1 MTLSIRI
8 VLLFFLTL
16 ALGTNCFSQNFTV
29 KNYHVE
35 IYIKEAGYF
44 DVVEHY
50 DIEFNVYKHGI
61 YRNIETRY
69 DVLTAHEEM
78 EDRRIVISNVE
89 VPGHQ
94 FEASGKFSQKVENM
108 ASIKIGNPDK
118 TIIGPVH
125 YEVRYRVANAFLFQ
139 QEQTQFYWNIKP
151 PDWHEPFSNITFQIK
166 LPEGVDV
173 SENDVFVYTGS
184 VGTTTPNKVFNLA
197 ISETSITGS
206 SQSGFISNYG
216 EAVTILVNLPPDA
229 VKEIKPLWP
238 FWTKYGWTLILGLLA
253 LVFYYLFNKYG
264 KDEPAPAIISYFP
277 PEGIDPAMAG
287 FLINDEDD
295 TSDLISLLPY
305 WGANGLIEIEEVE
318 NEGWFSK
325 NDTRLVKLKGLSPD
339 APAYQKTIFNGLFG
353 SGKVVLVSSL
363 KDKFYETMNTAKKE
377 LKVAAQKF
385 YEPKA
390 RKAHIYIMVGIILTF
405 VILLP
410 LFFYL
415 WNMWIVFVGIGFCGL
430 LLLLNRYMVKKNP
443 RGIRMYS
450 ELKGFKEFIKVAET
464 NRLKMLLAENPSYF
478 EQTMAYA
485 LTFGAFD
492 RWADKFSGLNIP
504 PPGWYHSSSVHNNQ
518 FNHFSNSFNST
529 INSASSTMVSTPSS
543 SSSSGGGSSGGGFGG
558 GGGGSW

>member
-139 QEQTQFYWNIKP
+139 QEQTQFYWNLKP
-151 PDWHEPFSNITFQIK
+151 PDWYEPFSNITFQIK

-377 LKVAAQKF
+377 LKATAQKF
-385 YEPKA
+385 YEQIG
-390 RKAHIYIMVGIILTF
+390 RAHV
-405 VILLP
+405 
-410 LFFYL
+410 
-415 WNMWIVFVGIGFCGL
+415 
-430 LLLLNRYMVKKNP
+430 
-443 RGIRMYS
+443 
-450 ELKGFKEFIKVAET
+450 
-464 NRLKMLLAENPSYF
+464 
-478 EQTMAYA
+478 
-485 LTFGAFD
+485 
-492 RWADKFSGLNIP
+492 
-504 PPGWYHSSSVHNNQ
+504 
-518 FNHFSNSFNST
+518 
-529 INSASSTMVSTPSS
+529 
-543 SSSSGGGSSGGGFGG
+543 
-558 GGGGSW
+558 